1 MTYWKQ
7 EGTIKLVR
15 QFGWVTHLI
24 EKAVCPFHGEPGDL
38 IDVCLQ
44 NMDSLLGTP
53 LERKKDK
60 ADFWLIEKRPFML
73 LKIRHFA

>member
-24 EKAVCPFHGEPGDL
+24 EKAVCPFHGEPGQAQFGPAIEPTFGPYL
-38 IDVCLQ
+38 AQ
-44 NMDSLLGTP
+44 N
-53 LERKKDK
+53 
-60 ADFWLIEKRPFML
+60 EK
-73 LKIRHFA
+73 